1 MSVSTSP
8 HFFKKIFLNI
18 MLKRIGTSSRF
29 NVYLHYYHQQDRN
42 LKMCKTMI
50 VIVYHECL
58 ARLIIT
64 NSLTQI
70 LTFCLTISKT
80 SFTYIVML
88 EDLILI
94 FWGDLKIQLCKNS
107 YIQLYGYYIAIV
119 CTPFLLGAWQD
130 LNFQRGLLGKRVVIF
145 SGGCNF
151 YIQNK
156 LKSEIFNDK
165 KVYKQNYF
173 FLSQLRI

>member
-1 MSVSTSP
+1 
-8 HFFKKIFLNI
+8 

-29 NVYLHYYHQQDRN
+29 NVYLHYYQQQDRN
-42 LKMCKTMI
+42 LKMCKAMI
-50 VIVYHECL
+50 VSVYHECL

-94 FWGDLKIQLCKNS
+94 FWGDLKI
-107 YIQLYGYYIAIV
+107 
-119 CTPFLLGAWQD
+119 
-130 LNFQRGLLGKRVVIF
+130 
-145 SGGCNF
+145 
-151 YIQNK
+151 
-156 LKSEIFNDK
+156 
-165 KVYKQNYF
+165 
-173 FLSQLRI
+173 

>member
-70 LTFCLTISKT
+70 LTFGLTISKT

-94 FWGDLKIQLCKNS
+94 FWGDLKIQLCKKS
-107 YIQLYGYYIAIV
+107 YIQLYDYYIAIV
-119 CTPFLLGAWQD
+119 CTPLSAGGLAGPQLLEGVAGKEGGNFFRGVQFLHT
-130 LNFQRGLLGKRVVIF
+130 K
-145 SGGCNF
+145 
-151 YIQNK
+151 
-156 LKSEIFNDK
+156 
-165 KVYKQNYF
+165 
-173 FLSQLRI
+173 